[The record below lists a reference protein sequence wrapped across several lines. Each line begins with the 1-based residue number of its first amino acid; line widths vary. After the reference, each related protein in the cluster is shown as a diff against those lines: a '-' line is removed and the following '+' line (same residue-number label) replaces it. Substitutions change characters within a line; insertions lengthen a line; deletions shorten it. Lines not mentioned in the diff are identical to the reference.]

1 MIIKLENITK
11 IYKLGDYEIKALD
24 NINLEI
30 KEGELVSIMGPS
42 GSGKSTL
49 LSIIGLLDRPTYGKV
64 YLFEEDVSKFPDNKL
79 SEIRNNKIG
88 FVFQQFYL
96 FNYLNALEN
105 VIVPSMIYGKSN
117 IEKAREI
124 LKKLGLEDRLYHYP
138 NQLSGGQQQ
147 RVAIARALI
156 NDPELILAD
165 EPTGNLDEKSSNDVI
180 EIFKRLNKEDQKT
193 IIIVT
198 HNPKIA
204 EQTDRVVVL
213 RSGKILSYDAT
224 IEEALEL
231 LK

>member
-64 YLFEEDVSKFPDNKL
+64 YLFREDVSKFPDNKL
-79 SEIRNNKIG
+79 SEIRNKKIG

-105 VIVPSMIYGKSN
+105 VIVPSMIYGKSS

>member
-1 MIIKLENITK
+1 MIVKLENITK
-11 IYKLGDYEIKALD
+11 IYKVGEYEIKALD

-30 KEGELVSIMGPS
+30 KEGEFISVMGPS

-49 LSIIGLLDRPTYGKV
+49 LSIIGLLDKPTYGKV
-64 YLFEEDVSKFPDNKL
+64 YLFGEDVSKLSDKKL
-79 SEIRNNKIG
+79 SEIRNEKIG

-105 VIVPSMIYGKSN
+105 VTVPARIKGKVD
-117 IEKAREI
+117 IEKAKNI
-124 LKKLGLEDRLYHYP
+124 LRKLGLENRMNHYP

-156 NDPELILAD
+156 NDPEIILAD
-165 EPTGNLDEKSSNDVI
+165 EPTGNLDEKSANDVM
-180 EIFKRLNKEDQKT
+180 EIFKRLNKEDGKT

-198 HNPKIA
+198 HNPKVA
-204 EQTDRVVVL
+204 EQTDRIIVL
-213 RSGKILSYDAT
+213 RSGKILSYNAT